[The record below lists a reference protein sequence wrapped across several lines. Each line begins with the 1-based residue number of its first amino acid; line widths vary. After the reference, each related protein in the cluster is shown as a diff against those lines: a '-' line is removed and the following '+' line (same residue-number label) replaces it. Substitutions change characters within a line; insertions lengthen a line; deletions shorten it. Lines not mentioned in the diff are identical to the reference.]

1 MNKRADQGLTT
12 RQHIVSAATR
22 QFAKP
27 GYEGTSIEA
36 LLVELEIS
44 RGALYHHFASK
55 EALFEAVLETVEADL
70 AKAIMSAGRGI
81 ADPVERLRA
90 GCGAWLRLAQDPVI
104 RQIVLIDAPSVVGWQ
119 KWREIDAR
127 HGFGLLKTSL
137 EAAARAGRLNQELID
152 VLAHML
158 LAALMEAALV
168 ISRAEKPV
176 TAMRVSKAAIDKLID
191 GMLAP
196 R

>member
-1 MNKRADQGLTT
+1 LRCIIYCFSTCK
-12 RQHIVSAATR
+12 
-22 QFAKP
+22 
-27 GYEGTSIEA
+27 
-36 LLVELEIS
+36 
-44 RGALYHHFASK
+44 
-55 EALFEAVLETVEADL
+55 
-70 AKAIMSAGRGI
+70 RGI
-81 ADPVERLRA
+81 APVQNNYRVKRLRA
-90 GCGAWLRLAQDPVI
+90 GCSAWLRLAQDSVI

-168 ISRAEKPV
+168 ISRADKPV
-176 TAMRVSKAAIDKLID
+176 IAMRVSKAAIDKLID

>member
-1 MNKRADQGLTT
+1 
-12 RQHIVSAATR
+12 V
-22 QFAKP
+22 
-27 GYEGTSIEA
+27 
-36 LLVELEIS
+36 
-44 RGALYHHFASK
+44 
-55 EALFEAVLETVEADL
+55 
-70 AKAIMSAGRGI
+70 
-81 ADPVERLRA
+81 
-90 GCGAWLRLAQDPVI
+90 
-104 RQIVLIDAPSVVGWQ
+104 
-119 KWREIDAR
+119 
-127 HGFGLLKTSL
+127 
-137 EAAARAGRLNQELID
+137 AAARAGRLDQELID